1 MKFAESKFRRAVI
14 GVVSV
19 VLLIAALVMFLAFG
33 IEQGRTSIYVGIC
46 LRLGLV
52 LGSIWLAWPQLE
64 KLVNVLPRII
74 LIGAGAGLLASVVYS
89 RLLPIV
95 LTFIVA
101 AIGIQLV
108 FRFVS
113 SKTGYNGKRD
123 Q

>member
-19 VLLIAALVMFLAFG
+19 VLLIAALVMFLAIG